1 MHFIS
6 IEWFAWMA
14 FTISTFWLLPSKW
27 RHHSLIAITL
37 AFLAVYS
44 PQSLFILVSL
54 SAISFGIVNHGT
66 KQLSGLYASF
76 AIFLNVT
83 ILVFYKI
90 NAANQSDTLLTTQII
105 PLGLAYY
112 TLRLIHYIIEGYKG
126 KLQAHKFIQFIDLH
140 LEDFKEI
147 KFQEKS
153 IKLRGQKLVYVTGS
167 IDTKKIKNLDITWK
181 LSSKENKILDVEIE
195 KISLIKTQKLEMR
208 PLLKKNKNNFSQF
221 IKIYFSN

>member
-1 MHFIS
+1 MNLKNYWIS
-6 IEWFAWMA
+6 KLIIILGIFFLNSANADIKIKASQQVSNFLNTIKEFA
-14 FTISTFWLLPSKW
+14 SEKD
-27 RHHSLIAITL
+27 SLIKIKRSDELLDMVDLEFMSKATIGKHWKTVNNNEKII
-37 AFLAVYS
+37 FKRK
-44 PQSLFILVSL
+44 LF
-54 SAISFGIVNHGT
+54 N
-66 KQLSGLYASF
+66 
-76 AIFLNVT
+76 
-83 ILVFYKI
+83 
-90 NAANQSDTLLTTQII
+90 
-105 PLGLAYY
+105 
-112 TLRLIHYIIEGYKG
+112 
-126 KLQAHKFIQFIDLH
+126 KFIQFIDLH

-153 IKLRGQKLVYVTGS
+153 VKLRGQKLVYVTGS

>member
-1 MHFIS
+1 MNKMNKMNLKNYWIS
-6 IEWFAWMA
+6 KLIIILGIFFLNSANADIKIKASQQVSNFLNTIKEFA
-14 FTISTFWLLPSKW
+14 SEKD
-27 RHHSLIAITL
+27 SLIKIKKSDELLDMVDLEFMSKATVGKHWKTVDDNERII
-37 AFLAVYS
+37 FKRK
-44 PQSLFILVSL
+44 LF
-54 SAISFGIVNHGT
+54 N
-66 KQLSGLYASF
+66 
-76 AIFLNVT
+76 
-83 ILVFYKI
+83 
-90 NAANQSDTLLTTQII
+90 
-105 PLGLAYY
+105 
-112 TLRLIHYIIEGYKG
+112 
-126 KLQAHKFIQFIDLH
+126 KFIQFIDLH

>member
-1 MHFIS
+1 MNLKNYWIS
-6 IEWFAWMA
+6 KLIIILGIFFLNSANADIKIKASQQVSNFLNTIKEFA
-14 FTISTFWLLPSKW
+14 SEKD
-27 RHHSLIAITL
+27 SLIKIKRSDELLDMVDLEFMSKATVGKHWKTVNDNEKII
-37 AFLAVYS
+37 FKRE
-44 PQSLFILVSL
+44 LF
-54 SAISFGIVNHGT
+54 N
-66 KQLSGLYASF
+66 
-76 AIFLNVT
+76 
-83 ILVFYKI
+83 
-90 NAANQSDTLLTTQII
+90 
-105 PLGLAYY
+105 
-112 TLRLIHYIIEGYKG
+112 
-126 KLQAHKFIQFIDLH
+126 KFIQFIDLH

-167 IDTKKIKNLDITWK
+167 IDTKKIKNLDITFK

>member
-1 MHFIS
+1 MNLKNYWIS
-6 IEWFAWMA
+6 KLIIILGIFFLNSANADIKIKASQQVSNFLNTIKEFA
-14 FTISTFWLLPSKW
+14 SEKD
-27 RHHSLIAITL
+27 SLIKIKRSDELLDMVDLEFMSKVTVGKHWKTVNDNEKII
-37 AFLAVYS
+37 FKRK
-44 PQSLFILVSL
+44 LF
-54 SAISFGIVNHGT
+54 N
-66 KQLSGLYASF
+66 
-76 AIFLNVT
+76 
-83 ILVFYKI
+83 
-90 NAANQSDTLLTTQII
+90 
-105 PLGLAYY
+105 
-112 TLRLIHYIIEGYKG
+112 
-126 KLQAHKFIQFIDLH
+126 KFIQFIDLH

-181 LSSKENKILDVEIE
+181 LSSKQNKILDIEIE

>member
-1 MHFIS
+1 MNLKNYWIS
-6 IEWFAWMA
+6 KLIIILGIFFLNSANADIKIKASQQVSNFLNTIKEFA
-14 FTISTFWLLPSKW
+14 SEKD
-27 RHHSLIAITL
+27 SLIKIKRSDELLDMVDLEFMSKATVGKHWKTVNDNEKII
-37 AFLAVYS
+37 FKRE
-44 PQSLFILVSL
+44 LF
-54 SAISFGIVNHGT
+54 N
-66 KQLSGLYASF
+66 
-76 AIFLNVT
+76 
-83 ILVFYKI
+83 
-90 NAANQSDTLLTTQII
+90 
-105 PLGLAYY
+105 
-112 TLRLIHYIIEGYKG
+112 
-126 KLQAHKFIQFIDLH
+126 KFIQFIDLH
-140 LEDFKEI
+140 LEDFKKI

>member
-1 MHFIS
+1 MNLKNYWIS
-6 IEWFAWMA
+6 KLIIILGIFFLNSANADIKIKASQQVSNFLNTIKEFA
-14 FTISTFWLLPSKW
+14 SEKD
-27 RHHSLIAITL
+27 SLIKIKRSDELLDMVDLEFMSKATIGKHWKTVNDNEKII
-37 AFLAVYS
+37 FKRK
-44 PQSLFILVSL
+44 LF
-54 SAISFGIVNHGT
+54 N
-66 KQLSGLYASF
+66 
-76 AIFLNVT
+76 
-83 ILVFYKI
+83 
-90 NAANQSDTLLTTQII
+90 
-105 PLGLAYY
+105 
-112 TLRLIHYIIEGYKG
+112 
-126 KLQAHKFIQFIDLH
+126 KFIQFIDLH

-181 LSSKENKILDVEIE
+181 LSSNENKILDVEIE